1 MPEILLNGPAG
12 RLEGHYTHNNE
23 TNSPSILI
31 LHAHPGHGGN
41 MNNPLSLKLHRLFS
55 DNGFSTLRF
64 NFRGV
69 GKSDGEHDGSEGE
82 LADSAIALDWLQNQ
96 NPESKEYWICGISF
110 GAWIGMQ
117 LLMRRPEIPKFVLIS
132 PPVGK
137 YDFNF
142 LAPCPASGMIINAE
156 KDSLIEVNLI
166 KDVVKRLN
174 QQQSINVMQ
183 EVIKSSDH
191 FFSNNE
197 NKVIEKAAA
206 LDETGNRRSVYS
218 YHLASCAASRSCMCL
233 RRVW

>member
-1 MPEILLNGPAG
+1 MPEVLLNGPVG
-12 RLEGHYTHNNE
+12 RLESRYTHNNS
-23 TNSPSILI
+23 TNSPSVLI

-41 MNNPLSLKLHRLFS
+41 MNNSLSLKLHKLFT
-55 DNGFSTLRF
+55 DLGFSSLRF

-96 NPESKEYWICGISF
+96 NQESEEFWICGISF

-117 LLMRRPEIPKFVLIS
+117 LLMRRPEIPKFILIS

-142 LAPCPASGMIINAE
+142 LAPCPASGIILNAD
-156 KDSLIEVNLI
+156 KDSLIEVDLI

-174 QQQSINVMQ
+174 QQKTINVNQ
-183 EVIKSSDH
+183 EVIKSNDH
-191 FFSNNE
+191 FFTSIE
-197 NKVIEKAAA
+197 SKVVEKVKNYF
-206 LDETGNRRSVYS
+206 LKNSKN
-218 YHLASCAASRSCMCL
+218 
-233 RRVW
+233 

>member
-1 MPEILLNGPAG
+1 MPEILLNGPVG
-12 RLEGHYTHNNE
+12 RLEAHYTHNNS
-23 TNSPSILI
+23 TISPSILL

-55 DNGFSTLRF
+55 DNGFSSLRF
-64 NFRGV
+64 NFRSV

-142 LAPCPASGMIINAE
+142 LAPCPASGVIINAE

-174 QQQSINVMQ
+174 QQKSINVKQ

-191 FFSNNE
+191 FFNNNE
-197 NKVIEKAAA
+197 IKVIEKVKAYF
-206 LDETGNRRSVYS
+206 TKKQSKG
-218 YHLASCAASRSCMCL
+218 
-233 RRVW
+233 

>member
-1 MPEILLNGPAG
+1 MPEIHLNGPIG
-12 RLEGHYTHNNE
+12 RLEARYTHNNE
-23 TNSPSILI
+23 ASSPSVLI

-41 MNNPLSLKLHRLFS
+41 MNNPLSLQLHKFFS
-55 DNGFSTLRF
+55 DLGFSSLRF

-96 NPESKEYWICGISF
+96 NQESNQYWVCGISF
-110 GAWIGMQ
+110 GAWVGMQ

-142 LAPCPASGMIINAE
+142 LAPCPASGLVISAE
-156 KDSLIEVNLI
+156 KDNLVDNSAVSDAVKKLNKQKSIEVKHELI
-166 KDVVKRLN
+166 K
-174 QQQSINVMQ
+174 ST
-183 EVIKSSDH
+183 DH

-197 NKVIEKAAA
+197 HKVIEKIKKYIG
-206 LDETGNRRSVYS
+206 DN
-218 YHLASCAASRSCMCL
+218 
-233 RRVW
+233 

>member
-82 LADSAIALDWLQNQ
+82 LAD
-96 NPESKEYWICGISF
+96 
-110 GAWIGMQ
+110 
-117 LLMRRPEIPKFVLIS
+117 
-132 PPVGK
+132 
-137 YDFNF
+137 
-142 LAPCPASGMIINAE
+142 
-156 KDSLIEVNLI
+156 
-166 KDVVKRLN
+166 
-174 QQQSINVMQ
+174 
-183 EVIKSSDH
+183 
-191 FFSNNE
+191 
-197 NKVIEKAAA
+197 
-206 LDETGNRRSVYS
+206 
-218 YHLASCAASRSCMCL
+218 
-233 RRVW
+233 

>member
-1 MPEILLNGPAG
+1 MPEIHLNGPIG
-12 RLEGHYTHNNE
+12 RLEARYTHNNKA
-23 TNSPSILI
+23 NAPSVLI

-41 MNNPLSLKLHRLFS
+41 MNNPLSLKLHKFFS
-55 DNGFSTLRF
+55 DLGFSSLRF

-96 NPESKEYWICGISF
+96 NQESNQYWVCGISF
-110 GAWIGMQ
+110 GAWVGMQ

-142 LAPCPASGMIINAE
+142 LAPCPASGLVISAE
-156 KDSLIEVNLI
+156 KDNLVDNSAVLDAVKKLNKQKSIEVKHELI
-166 KDVVKRLN
+166 K
-174 QQQSINVMQ
+174 SA
-183 EVIKSSDH
+183 DH

-197 NKVIEKAAA
+197 QKVIEKIKKYIG
-206 LDETGNRRSVYS
+206 DN
-218 YHLASCAASRSCMCL
+218 
-233 RRVW
+233 

>member
-64 NFRGV
+64 NCRGV

-191 FFSNNE
+191 FFSNHE
-197 NKVIEKAAA
+197 NKVIEK
-206 LDETGNRRSVYS
+206 VKS
-218 YHLASCAASRSCMCL
+218 YFKKIN
-233 RRVW
+233 

>member
-12 RLEGHYTHNNE
+12 RLRATTRIIMRQTLHH
-23 TNSPSILI
+23 LI

-96 NPESKEYWICGISF
+96 NPESKRYWICGISF

-117 LLMRRPEIPKFVLIS
+117 LLMRDQKFQ
-132 PPVGK
+132 
-137 YDFNF
+137 
-142 LAPCPASGMIINAE
+142 
-156 KDSLIEVNLI
+156 NL
-166 KDVVKRLN
+166 
-174 QQQSINVMQ
+174 
-183 EVIKSSDH
+183 
-191 FFSNNE
+191 F
-197 NKVIEKAAA
+197 
-206 LDETGNRRSVYS
+206 
-218 YHLASCAASRSCMCL
+218 
-233 RRVW
+233 

>member
-41 MNNPLSLKLHRLFS
+41 MNNPLSLKLHRLVS

-191 FFSNNE
+191 FFSNHE
-197 NKVIEKAAA
+197 NKVIEK
-206 LDETGNRRSVYS
+206 VKS
-218 YHLASCAASRSCMCL
+218 YFKKIN
-233 RRVW
+233 